1 MRSACVLGTKE
12 VSKED
17 WQLLSTVYD
26 DPYDIDLYVGQL
38 VEKPYKD
45 SIVGKTS
52 LCLLGEEIQ
61 S

>member
-1 MRSACVLGTKE
+1 MLGTKE